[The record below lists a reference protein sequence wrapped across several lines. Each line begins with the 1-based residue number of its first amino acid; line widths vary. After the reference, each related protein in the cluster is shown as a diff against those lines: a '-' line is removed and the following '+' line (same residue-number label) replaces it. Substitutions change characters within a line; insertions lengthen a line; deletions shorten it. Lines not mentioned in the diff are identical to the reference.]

1 MVGSLDNRLNRRFF
15 FVFSGFQCKMLPINW
30 FILYWFNMLKKV
42 TNQNRFSREC
52 SAPGTIVDYMKT
64 FIQVEFSQHSFKW
77 TNLIHLCEAII
88 QFACL
93 FDGVARRY
101 SFHMYGVVVGIW
113 NWNEFLFEN
122 DYKNYS
128 TPIIRYRFCIMKIKK
143 NCTGLRCSCFCFV
156 FLGFF

>member
-1 MVGSLDNRLNRRFF
+1 
-15 FVFSGFQCKMLPINW
+15 
-30 FILYWFNMLKKV
+30 MLKKV

-64 FIQVEFSQHSFKW
+64 FIQVEFHCDSNAVSLLYCGRIRNFNRIQSQKRTSQSNEACAIFL

-101 SFHMYGVVVGIW
+101 SFHMYGVVVGI
-113 NWNEFLFEN
+113 
-122 DYKNYS
+122 
-128 TPIIRYRFCIMKIKK
+128 
-143 NCTGLRCSCFCFV
+143 
-156 FLGFF
+156 